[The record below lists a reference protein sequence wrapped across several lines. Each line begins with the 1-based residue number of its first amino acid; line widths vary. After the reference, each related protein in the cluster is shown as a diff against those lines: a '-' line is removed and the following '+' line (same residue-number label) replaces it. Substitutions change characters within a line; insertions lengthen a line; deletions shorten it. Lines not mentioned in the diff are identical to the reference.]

1 MNWDGAIITDSGG
14 FQVFSLAHGN
24 VADEIKGRR
33 GSAGNHGAILDVA
46 EEGVRFRSYLD
57 GVERFMGPEESMGI
71 QAALGS
77 DIALVFDECT
87 PYHADLDYTARS
99 TERTHR
105 WLDRC
110 LKWHESA
117 GPPGQAVFGI
127 VQGGVHE
134 ELRREFGRARKRHGD
149 RRHLDW
155 RHARPRQ
162 GRDGG
167 RARVDRSAPAG

>member
-1 MNWDGAIITDSGG
+1 MSWEGATITDSGG

-33 GSAGNHGAILDVA
+33 GSAGNHGAILDIA

-110 LKWHESA
+110 LEWHERARARRPGRLRHRPGRRPRGASAALVRAGERSA
-117 GPPGQAVFGI
+117 GSTAS
-127 VQGGVHE
+127 
-134 ELRREFGRARKRHGD
+134 
-149 RRHLDW
+149 
-155 RHARPRQ
+155 
-162 GRDGG
+162 
-167 RARVDRSAPAG
+167 RSAARSGATRTRWPASSS